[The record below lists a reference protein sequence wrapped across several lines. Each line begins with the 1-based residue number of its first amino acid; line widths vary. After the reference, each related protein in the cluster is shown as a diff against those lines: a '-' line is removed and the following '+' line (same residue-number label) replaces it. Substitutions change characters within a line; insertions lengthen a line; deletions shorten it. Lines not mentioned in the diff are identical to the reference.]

1 MHLAKKPIANACPYM
16 IMFADGFFFLEE
28 RGRESE
34 RWEKCFCPRFCYRH
48 VSVIKMH
55 APLRIF
61 ILFIAE
67 KVYIYV
73 SLKGFCDHRHG
84 WVNSGISLSLYF
96 SLASEKE
103 RYMYVY
109 LACTLRF

>member
-16 IMFADGFFFLEE
+16 SFFADGFFLLDGKRERERTLGKMFL
-28 RGRESE
+28 ST
-34 RWEKCFCPRFCYRH
+34 FFYRH

-67 KVYIYV
+67 KVYIY
-73 SLKGFCDHRHG
+73 
-84 WVNSGISLSLYF
+84 
-96 SLASEKE
+96 
-103 RYMYVY
+103 MYV
-109 LACTLRF
+109 LSQGFLRPSPRLG